1 VSHSQPDSTVTSPS
15 PTTQRSLSAQNSQSG
30 ADSPSETVD
39 DIVEGVVAETL
50 LIPHKGICYISVLV
64 TCLLPWASHKI
75 VVCVLHNLKAFLII
89 ACIVQIIFDLNYVWG
104 AFSQE
109 QVFA

>member
-1 VSHSQPDSTVTSPS
+1 MSHSQPDSTVTSAS
-15 PTTQRSLSAQNSQSG
+15 PTTQHSLSAQNSQSG

-39 DIVEGVVAETL
+39 DVIVGVVAETL
-50 LIPHKGICYISVLV
+50 LIPQKGMCYRSNLV
-64 TCLLPWASHKI
+64 TCLLPQASHKI
-75 VVCVLHNLKAFLII
+75 VVCVFHNLRAFLII
-89 ACIVQIIFDLNYVWG
+89 AYIVQIIFDLNYVWG